1 MLRRVSFDSLLP
13 FFCETLLFPFAA
25 CIIFSPTPHF
35 WVPLRTVPQGVVV
48 QISPY
53 EKGQPFKT
61 FMHHQQSLRLCQQ
74 TQPDISICRLQLC

>member
-35 WVPLRTVPQGVVV
+35 WLPIRKVPQGVVV

-53 EKGQPFKT
+53 EKG
-61 FMHHQQSLRLCQQ
+61 
-74 TQPDISICRLQLC
+74 